1 MTDLV
6 GGLMMVSGGSMMVGA
21 GLRLAQ
27 PVRFVAELL
36 GTLPST
42 PLPPPDP
49 ELEQLVATID

>member
-6 GGLMMVSGGSMMVGA
+6 GGLMMVSGGTMMVGA

-36 GTLPST
+36 DALTSA
-42 PLPPPDP
+42 PLPPPDAD
-49 ELEQLVATID
+49 LEQLLASID

>member
-36 GTLPST
+36 GALPSM
-42 PLPPPDP
+42 PLPPPDAK
-49 ELEQLVATID
+49 LEQLISSID

>member
-1 MTDLV
+1 VTEIV
-6 GGLMMVSGGSMMVGA
+6 GGLMMVSGGGMMLGA

-36 GTLPST
+36 AVLPST

-49 ELEQLVATID
+49 KLDELVASID